1 MSDNIQERWF
11 KPVNRLGRFTLVVA
25 MFLSFLPFL
34 YLVIR
39 FGVMPPLDAIGLGI
53 FNVGSAFIAGW
64 IVEPISYFPSL
75 GTAGTYMGILAG
87 SIGQMRVPSA
97 LVAKSVAGVKENTQ
111 EAEIVGT
118 CGIAGSV
125 LMNCIFTTVTALAGS
140 VIIAMLPEVVLSAL
154 SAYVLPALFGAVLAM
169 FTSKGKLPIAV
180 IVLIAATLLNYTL
193 KIGLMPALIGKF
205 GMPLCVVIGVLTAR
219 AGYKAGWVR

>member
-1 MSDNIQERWF
+1 MKDNIQERWLN
-11 KPVNRLGRFTLVVA
+11 PVNKLGRFTLVVA

-34 YLVIR
+34 YLVVR
-39 FGVMPPLDAIGLGI
+39 FNAMPPLTAIGLGI

-64 IVEPISYFPSL
+64 IVEPISYFPAL

-97 LVAKSVAGVKENTQ
+97 LVAKSVAGVAENTQ

-125 LMNCIFTTVTALAGS
+125 LMNCLFTTLTAMAGS
-140 VIIAMLPEVVLSAL
+140 IVIAILPAVVLSAL

-169 FTSKGKLPIAV
+169 FTTKGKLPIAAMVLV
-180 IVLIAATLLNYTL
+180 IAVIINYTSKVGIL
-193 KIGLMPALIGKF
+193 PSTVGKF
-205 GMPLCVVIGVLTAR
+205 AMPLCVIFGVLIAR
-219 AGYKAGWVR
+219 VGYKMGWAR

>member
-1 MSDNIQERWF
+1 MNDNIQERWYR
-11 KPVNRLGRFTLVVA
+11 PVNRLGRFTLVVA

-39 FGVMPPLDAIGLGI
+39 YDAMPPLNAIGLGI

-97 LVAKSVAGVKENTQ
+97 LVAKSVAGVEENTQ
-111 EAEIVGT
+111 EAEIVAT

-125 LMNCIFTTVTALAGS
+125 LMNCTFTTLTAIAGS
-140 VIIAMLPEVVLSAL
+140 VIIAMLPGVVLNAL

-169 FTSKGKLPIAV
+169 FTTKGKFSVAV
-180 IVLIAATLLNYTL
+180 IMVVVATLINYTIKL
-193 KIGLMPALIGKF
+193 GLMPSMLAKF
-205 GMPLCVVIGVLTAR
+205 AMPMCVVFGVMTAR
-219 AGYKAGWVR
+219 IGYKMGWAK